1 MALFGIGTMELETQ
15 RVGSQAILVLRR
27 KECFIGK
34 TYVDVSACAGPMK
47 CFSIMSFLVD

>member
-27 KECFIGK
+27 RNALLAKL
-34 TYVDVSACAGPMK
+34 M
-47 CFSIMSFLVD
+47 